1 MNEKSIE
8 EILAERQL
16 KEFNESKFGQFFN
29 NQNLNREQVR
39 TSLWLVFACEG
50 LACPVR
56 AVFLS

>member
-29 NQNLNREQVR
+29 NQKLKI
-39 TSLWLVFACEG
+39 L
-50 LACPVR
+50 P
-56 AVFLS
+56 